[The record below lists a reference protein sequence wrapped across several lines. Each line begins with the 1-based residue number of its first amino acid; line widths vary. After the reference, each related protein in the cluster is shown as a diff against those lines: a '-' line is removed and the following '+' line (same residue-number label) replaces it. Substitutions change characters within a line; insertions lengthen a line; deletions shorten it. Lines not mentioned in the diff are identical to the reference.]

1 MLRHPMTLPGY
12 LNHLMVEIEFRR
24 KLGALS
30 LKVALVRLMLAT
42 GLFLS
47 EGSEFRRIPE
57 DLVEMISDKSES
69 QLVGPR
75 IYIIMSEHWDEI
87 DKNGPLNYKIRQ
99 WLRNREIFW
108 KIIQMCSFSSC
119 MDEKRMII
127 GALKFTTSNIQDDR
141 DIVLNCVK
149 IRGYSLKNASPELR
163 NDREIVLAAVRNSGY
178 ALKFAS
184 PELQNDP
191 ELVRIA
197 NET

>member
-1 MLRHPMTLPGY
+1 
-12 LNHLMVEIEFRR
+12 MVEIEFRR

-30 LKVALVRLMLAT
+30 LKVALVRLKLAT

-75 IYIIMSEHWDEI
+75 IYIIMSEHWGEI
-87 DKNGPLNYKIRQ
+87 DKNGPSNYNIRQ
-99 WLRNREIFW
+99 WLRNREILW
-108 KIIQMCSFSSC
+108 RIIQMCSFSSC
-119 MDEKRMII
+119 MHEKRMII
-127 GALKFTTSNIQDDR
+127 GALKFTTSNLQDDR

-149 IRGYSLKNASPELR
+149 IRGYSLKFASLELR
-163 NDREIVLAAVRNSGY
+163 GDRDVVLAAVQQNRK
-178 ALKFAS
+178 ALEFES